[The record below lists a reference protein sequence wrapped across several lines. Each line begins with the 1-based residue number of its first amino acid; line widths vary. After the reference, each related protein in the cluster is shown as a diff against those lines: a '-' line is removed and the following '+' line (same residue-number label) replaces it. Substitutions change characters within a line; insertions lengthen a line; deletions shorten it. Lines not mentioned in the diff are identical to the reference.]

1 MLSIFIAIIF
11 LGCSKDETTII
22 TGTILAYFRRNETIA
37 PPDSNGKY
45 TLVIEGSGTENKN
58 T

>member
-22 TGTILAYFRRNETIA
+22 TGTITEALSGQ
-37 PPDSNGKY
+37 P
-45 TLVIEGSGTENKN
+45 IEGF
-58 T
+58 